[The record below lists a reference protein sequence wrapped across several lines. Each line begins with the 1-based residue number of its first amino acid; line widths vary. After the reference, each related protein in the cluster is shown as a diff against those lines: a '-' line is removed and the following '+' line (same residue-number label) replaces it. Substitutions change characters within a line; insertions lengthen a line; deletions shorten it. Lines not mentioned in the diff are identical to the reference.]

1 MYNKLRKEFN
11 LRNANVERYYP
22 DVISNAKEL
31 KSLSKTIDKELDIW
45 IDRVKESFLNTFVY
59 NLNKKGCERYEQM
72 LFITPKINSSIQDR
86 QQQILA
92 KINAQLPYTE
102 RSFQKMLN
110 ATFGSGKV
118 TVSVDYNNYAQ
129 WLSVTPGTQIDNE
142 FLTTYA
148 RQITPAN
155 LTINLRTDNY
165 VETKIYHGAESLIYE
180 KIVIGG

>member
-45 IDRVKESFLNTFVY
+45 IDRVK
-59 NLNKKGCERYEQM
+59 ERYEQM

-165 VETKIYHGAESLIYE
+165 VETKIYHGAKSLIYE